1 MNTILYNCIV
11 CSIKSKG
18 GEEMRNNIAI
28 LKELIK
34 MLINGLKEIDINNLY

>member
-1 MNTILYNCIV
+1 MNTILDNWIV

-18 GEEMRNNIAI
+18 GKEMRNNIAI

>member
-1 MNTILYNCIV
+1 MNTILDNRIV

-18 GEEMRNNIAI
+18 GKEMRNNITI

>member
-1 MNTILYNCIV
+1 MNTILDNRIV

-18 GEEMRNNIAI
+18 GKEMRNNIVI